1 MDQHLADPN
10 QPLTVSVLRGALEQL
25 EAAGHGN
32 TPVSLYAGA
41 EASRLIQAHNIT
53 PDRSIADRPH
63 SAALAH
69 CSTWDVTKQTDDIT
83 NFVIL

>member
-1 MDQHLADPN
+1 MDQHLTDPN

-25 EAAGHGN
+25 EAVGHGD
-32 TPVSLYAGA
+32 TPVSLYAGP
-41 EASRLIQAHNIT
+41 EASRLIQAHNIA

-63 SAALAH
+63 TAALGY
-69 CSTWDVTKQTDDIT
+69 CSTWDTAKQTDNIT